1 MSKKSN
7 IIQFPNSKPS
17 EVVKAALKL
26 EQEKDIVENT
36 LQTAMLSPIWDQ
48 YVISDEDLKMLA
60 QFGEVMQLHPLAAAR
75 LNAKLAE
82 ALKKVKSAFYE
93 LNLEDLC

>member
-60 QFGEVMQLHPLAAAR
+60 QFGEVMQLHPLAATR
-75 LNAKLAE
+75 LSSKLAE
-82 ALKKVKSAFYE
+82 TLMKYKSTYE
-93 LNLEDLC
+93 LTNEDLF